1 MIILSR
7 LFRPSGLKKI
17 KGKENSYIKFS
28 YDDIVDEYV
37 YDCESKR
44 WTTTNKKRYQKKFE
58 GFYEGSI
65 FFGTRFSD
73 FIKAESLMDK
83 LQNNDEIIDADKF
96 IIETLGLI
104 MVNDKSKYNGL
115 KRFKNMEI
123 AKKYGFSR
131 MPYFY
136 ETENGLI
143 SQLEMSSGECMVITI
158 LHFVYY
164 MGVRKNYNKNNKL
177 LYLIDEVELALHPSA
192 IDRLINFIKE
202 IVEKTGIICI
212 FSSHSAEVIRKIN
225 PKNIYHLENNNGIID
240 IINPCYPS
248 YAIRDLYKPD
258 GVDFLILVEDDLAKK
273 ILDRV
278 ITKNNLFLSK
288 LIYVLPC
295 GSWYNNLKLQ
305 NDILNNNVLGVGKNI
320 ISILDGDVK
329 KDVKELNK
337 FENLKKLFLP
347 IKSIEKYLYEKLIN
361 TPDRVFIKKFGDKY
375 FRNRSLNDIIND
387 YKNNYNEDNNGK
399 KLYKMLT
406 SNLHSNGMSEETFLN
421 YFSEDIVNEVDT
433 DTFVSSLKRILN
445 I

>member
-1 MIILSR
+1 M
-7 LFRPSGLKKI
+7 
-17 KGKENSYIKFS
+17 
-28 YDDIVDEYV
+28 
-37 YDCESKR
+37 
-44 WTTTNKKRYQKKFE
+44 
-58 GFYEGSI
+58 
-65 FFGTRFSD
+65 
-73 FIKAESLMDK
+73 
-83 LQNNDEIIDADKF
+83 
-96 IIETLGLI
+96 
-104 MVNDKSKYNGL
+104 
-115 KRFKNMEI
+115 
-123 AKKYGFSR
+123 
-131 MPYFY
+131 
-136 ETENGLI
+136 
-143 SQLEMSSGECMVITI
+143 
-158 LHFVYY
+158 
-164 MGVRKNYNKNNKL
+164 
-177 LYLIDEVELALHPSA
+177 
-192 IDRLINFIKE
+192 
-202 IVEKTGIICI
+202 
-212 FSSHSAEVIRKIN
+212 
-225 PKNIYHLENNNGIID
+225 
-240 IINPCYPS
+240 
-248 YAIRDLYKPD
+248 YKPD